1 MNTINHKQSKKNV
14 KPAQRKT
21 TNLEDVLAKCNSKM
35 SDTGNSLNLIE
46 RNNLL
51 ISIIREQMGN
61 SISISTEGVVDGEI
75 YNQHSIIRDTVSETV
90 VAEHRMSESQHNL
103 LALAQYL
110 KIPPIP
116 SIVIE
121 SVSLAQALN
130 IFGCSGSTISA
141 PQIITSTA
149 HRFHEES
156 ISDEA
161 EADQTNTCTEPQK
174 EKATFTEVEPV
185 LPTSSSDDDTQ
196 DTFTFSDDDAQDTF
210 TSSDDDT
217 QDTFTSSDDE
227 TPVPVNTQLHT
238 ESDRGSVI
246 VPITSARK
254 NTDTSSLEINHHVDP
269 MFEVISESSI
279 RKFLAI
285 MIKLNVSE
293 ETVLS
298 LLNIKSGSEEP
309 VPTSISTM
317 TKGQGYRVLNRL
329 KQAEKNKE
337 SMVKLLNVRRAEFG
351 GFDLVREAANS
362 TVEKKKVVCP

>member
-1 MNTINHKQSKKNV
+1 M
-14 KPAQRKT
+14 
-21 TNLEDVLAKCNSKM
+21 
-35 SDTGNSLNLIE
+35 
-46 RNNLL
+46 
-51 ISIIREQMGN
+51 
-61 SISISTEGVVDGEI
+61 
-75 YNQHSIIRDTVSETV
+75 
-90 VAEHRMSESQHNL
+90 
-103 LALAQYL
+103 
-110 KIPPIP
+110 
-116 SIVIE
+116 
-121 SVSLAQALN
+121 
-130 IFGCSGSTISA
+130 
-141 PQIITSTA
+141 
-149 HRFHEES
+149 
-156 ISDEA
+156 
-161 EADQTNTCTEPQK
+161 
-174 EKATFTEVEPV
+174 
-185 LPTSSSDDDTQ
+185 
-196 DTFTFSDDDAQDTF
+196 
-210 TSSDDDT
+210 
-217 QDTFTSSDDE
+217 
-227 TPVPVNTQLHT
+227 PVNTQLHT